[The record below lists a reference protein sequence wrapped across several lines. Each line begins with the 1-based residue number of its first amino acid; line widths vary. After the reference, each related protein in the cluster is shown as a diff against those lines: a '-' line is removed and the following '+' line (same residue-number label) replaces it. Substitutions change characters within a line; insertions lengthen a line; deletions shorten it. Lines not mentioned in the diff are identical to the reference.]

1 MPMLRAPDMVV
12 LLSFAIHF
20 NGHGESRMFWEKK
33 LAQWVEDVR
42 ATTNLPARL
51 VLWDGQQHDF
61 GSFAAPQVTLKVNH
75 ASALP
80 LLLEPSLDNLGE
92 AYVKGKID
100 IEGKLS
106 DIISIGYSLAKNT
119 ITGASKLA
127 RVRRYFNHTKSSD
140 KKAIQ
145 YHYDVS
151 NAFYQ
156 LWLDE
161 NMVYS
166 CAYFENGDEDLAT
179 AQLKKIDH
187 ILTKIQLQPGQR
199 LLDIGCG
206 WGALVLRAASKFG
219 AKCVGVTLSQNQFDL
234 ATERVKAAGLVD
246 RIEIRLQDYRDIPGQ
261 FDRVTSVGMFEHVG
275 RKNLPTYFSKVR
287 ELLAEDGIAMNH
299 GITSTDYD
307 SGETALGGGEF
318 IDRYV
323 FPDGELPH
331 ISLALES
338 LQRGGLEAVD
348 IESLRRHY
356 ARTLNIWTENFE
368 TYADE
373 ARKLVDDEKFRIW
386 RLYLAGCA
394 YAFEHDDVSI
404 YQIVCRRAGRSAQTL
419 PWSRR
424 YMYDRPLGETR
435 TSTAPVAAIDGR

>member
-1 MPMLRAPDMVV
+1 L
-12 LLSFAIHF
+12 
-20 NGHGESRMFWEKK
+20 FWEKK
-33 LAQWVEDVR
+33 LAQWVDEVR
-42 ATTNLPARL
+42 TMANLPARL
-51 VLWDGQQHDF
+51 VLWNGQQLDF
-61 GSFAAPQVTLKVNH
+61 GHFAAPQVTLKVNS

-80 LLLEPSLDNLGE
+80 LLMEPSLDNLGE

-106 DIISIGYSLAKNT
+106 DIITIGYSLARSTVTN
-119 ITGASKLA
+119 ASKLA
-127 RVRRYFNHTKSSD
+127 RARRYFSHTKTSD

-151 NAFYQ
+151 NEFYK

-166 CAYFENGDEDLAT
+166 CAYFENGEEDLGT

-187 ILTKIQLQPGQR
+187 ILRKVQLQPGQR

-206 WGALVLRAASKFG
+206 WGALVLRAAKKFG
-219 AKCVGVTLSQNQFDL
+219 ARCVGVTLSQNQFDL
-234 ATERVKAAGLVD
+234 ATEHVKAAGLAD
-246 RIEIRLQDYRDIPGQ
+246 RIEIRLQDYRDVRGQ
-261 FDRVTSVGMFEHVG
+261 FDRITSVGMFEHVG
-275 RKNLPTYFSKVR
+275 RKNLPEYFAKIC
-287 ELLAEDGIAMNH
+287 ELLADDGIAMNH
-299 GITSTDYD
+299 GITSSDSD

-331 ISLALES
+331 ISLTLES
-338 LQRGGLEAVD
+338 MQRGGLEAVD

-356 ARTLNIWTENFE
+356 AHTLDLWSGNFE
-368 TYADE
+368 
-373 ARKLVDDEKFRIW
+373 ARAEKAKKLVDDEKFRIW
-386 RLYLAGCA
+386 RVYLAGCA

-404 YQIVCRRAGRSAQTL
+404 YQIVCRKAGRSAKTL

-424 YMYDRPLGETR
+424 YIYEHALPR
-435 TSTAPVAAIDGR
+435 